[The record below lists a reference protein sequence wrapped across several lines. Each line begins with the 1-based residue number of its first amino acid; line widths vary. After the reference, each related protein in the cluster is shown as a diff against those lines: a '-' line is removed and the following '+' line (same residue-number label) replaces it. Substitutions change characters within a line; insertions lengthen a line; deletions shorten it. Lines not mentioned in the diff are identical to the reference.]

1 MSYSSHL
8 SQLVNS
14 LSEEARAGLAHN
26 IPGSNASTEWIL
38 ENMAAPTTTLTTAE
52 VGNLLGVSQDP
63 RTGIYSPDWRKVRST
78 ITQYRALEDDAS
90 PADVLVFQQ
99 LVHRFDDGRGRNLLH
114 LASGYEPPPPT
125 NYEDSFGFASLF
137 SSSSRNPSQS
147 SMLRMAMMGMQPR
160 QQVSPVSKEFL
171 VDITRAL
178 LRAWPEAAQEKDQEV
193 NYILEFFMHMHIL
206 KHFADKLINSLLSL
220 LHKFHATGY
229 ATSSPRCERR
239 TSDSNNFGGAPSI
252 SRCRDVRRAPELSSS
267 SSCPVQSLNVGQ
279 ESNNGDHSGTFVCLS
294 RGRRNKGHGNQL
306 SLALRCQVRARR

>member
-125 NYEDSFGFASLF
+125 NYERPSFGNSFASLF
-137 SSSSRNPSQS
+137 SSSSSRNPSQS

-178 LRAWPEAAQEKDQEV
+178 LRAWPEAAQEKDEDGLLTSPPRSV
-193 NYILEFFMHMHIL
+193 LRVFFY
-206 KHFADKLINSLLSL
+206 
-220 LHKFHATGY
+220 LHRAN
-229 ATSSPRCERR
+229 
-239 TSDSNNFGGAPSI
+239 SNNSGGTPSF
-252 SRCRDVRRAPELSSS
+252 SRSRDVSRAPALSSS
-267 SSCPVQSLNVGQ
+267 SSCLV
-279 ESNNGDHSGTFVCLS
+279 
-294 RGRRNKGHGNQL
+294 
-306 SLALRCQVRARR
+306 